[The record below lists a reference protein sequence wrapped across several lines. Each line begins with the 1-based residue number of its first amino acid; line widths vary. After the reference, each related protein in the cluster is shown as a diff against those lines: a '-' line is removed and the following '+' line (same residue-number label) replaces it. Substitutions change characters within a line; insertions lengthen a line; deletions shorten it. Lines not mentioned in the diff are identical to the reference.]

1 MSSEQKYSPVIRSLH
16 WLVFLAAL
24 IAVVTIDIHDL
35 FPKGSAMRDALFTIH
50 QTAGLSVLPLMV
62 LRLFARLGTEV
73 PAAIPGPKLLERA
86 ARAMHLVLYVV
97 MLGMPIL
104 GALALAWDGKAIQP
118 FGLDWP
124 VPLAPD
130 KALADLAKEVHE
142 SGATLVYIFVGLHAV
157 AALWHAVVLKD
168 RLLRRMI

>member
-1 MSSEQKYSPVIRSLH
+1 
-16 WLVFLAAL
+16 
-24 IAVVTIDIHDL
+24 
-35 FPKGSAMRDALFTIH
+35 
-50 QTAGLSVLPLMV
+50 
-62 LRLFARLGTEV
+62 
-73 PAAIPGPKLLERA
+73 
-86 ARAMHLVLYVV
+86 MHLVLYVL

-157 AALWHAVVLKD
+157 AALWHEVVLKD